1 MSQLT
6 IVDAFFGSEELEKQ
20 GTTKI
25 TKTIFEG
32 TQDREE
38 KAMVFLDN
46 MTKVRINKNSIGGLQ
61 KFQDSIDE
69 NASMDTRSNTDK
81 STDLKR
87 LEPLLE
93 MASES

>member
-1 MSQLT
+1 MDLQNQEKMSKLT
-6 IVDAFFGSEELEKQ
+6 IVNAFFGSEELEKQ

-46 MTKVRINKNSIGGLQ
+46 MTKVRSNKNCLGGPQ
-61 KFQDSIDE
+61 
-69 NASMDTRSNTDK
+69 
-81 STDLKR
+81 
-87 LEPLLE
+87 
-93 MASES
+93 

>member
-46 MTKVRINKNSIGGLQ
+46 MTKVRSNKNSIGGL
-61 KFQDSIDE
+61 
-69 NASMDTRSNTDK
+69 
-81 STDLKR
+81 
-87 LEPLLE
+87 
-93 MASES
+93 

>member
-1 MSQLT
+1 MSQLR

-46 MTKVRINKNSIGGLQ
+46 MTKVRSNKNSIGGLQ

-81 STDLKR
+81 STDLKK

>member
-46 MTKVRINKNSIGGLQ
+46 MTKVRSSKNSIGGLQ

-81 STDLKR
+81 STDLKK